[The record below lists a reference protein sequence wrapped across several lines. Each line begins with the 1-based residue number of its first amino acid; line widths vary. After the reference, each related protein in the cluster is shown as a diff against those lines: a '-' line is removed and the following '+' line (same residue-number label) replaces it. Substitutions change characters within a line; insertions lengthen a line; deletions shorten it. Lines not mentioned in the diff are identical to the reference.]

1 MQDLQFGAVMLDR
14 FIVDKSKI
22 NVEVEFEGDL
32 PEDLYERLYD
42 TIQDYLSAA
51 SNGLQDKL
59 LQAFPSLKVKVTYKQ

>member
-1 MQDLQFGAVMLDR
+1 MLDR